1 MPEANLYKRDGIWW
15 LRATVKG
22 TEYRES
28 LRTGDVK
35 VARKIRDHRI
45 REIKEQAWHGKNAG
59 IPWKAAVAA
68 WMQHVD
74 GQLAASTA
82 RRYAV
87 SLAIC
92 EPYLAAHHID
102 QISGRVIMDLISR
115 RLSDGAKPATVRRD
129 LTAISQVL
137 EFAKAMDWCES
148 NPTLDKRT
156 ILSERRDPIFLPIA
170 ADIEMMTAE
179 APASFGAMIR
189 AAHLTGCRQN
199 ELVTARW
206 SAFDAMRRTLEVI
219 GKGNKRRVIDLS
231 PAAVSLIKSQPRQLK
246 SDLIFC
252 REGGLAYAE
261 AASFFSH
268 LRRAVAR
275 KAMLS
280 SIPFTGFRFHDLR
293 HLFAVQTLKG
303 ELEIH
308 MGIYDLSAHLGHT
321 SVKTTEIYLEFL
333 APTEQK
339 EAKRG
344 SAQKTAHSQKFG
356 TIRSK

>member
-1 MPEANLYKRDGIWW
+1 MADANLYKRDGIWW

-22 TEYRES
+22 VEYRES

-35 VARKIRDHRI
+35 VARKIRDRRI
-45 REIKEQAWHGKNAG
+45 KDIKDQAWHGKKAG
-59 IPWKAAVAA
+59 ITWKAAVAD
-68 WMQHVD
+68 WMKHVD

-87 SLAIC
+87 SLAMC
-92 EPYLAAHHID
+92 EPYLASHQID
-102 QISGRVIMDLISR
+102 QVNGRVIMDLISR
-115 RLSDGAKPATVRRD
+115 RLSEGAKPATVRRD
-129 LTAISQVL
+129 LTAVSQVL

-156 ILSERRDPIFLPIA
+156 ILSERRDPIFLPVA
-170 ADIEMMTAE
+170 SDIERMIAE

-199 ELVTARW
+199 ELVTATW
-206 SAFDAMRRTLEVI
+206 SAFNAKRRTLEVI

-231 PAAVSLIKSQPRQLK
+231 AAAVDLIKSQPRQLK
-246 SDLIFC
+246 ADLIFC
-252 REGGLAYAE
+252 REGGVPYSE
-261 AASFFSH
+261 ASSFFSH

-275 KAMLS
+275 KAKQAGEA
-280 SIPFTGFRFHDLR
+280 FTGFRFHDLR

-303 ELEIH
+303 ELGCQ
-308 MGIYDLSAHLGHT
+308 MGIYDLSTHLGHT

-333 APTEQK
+333 TATEQK

-344 SAQKTAHSQKFG
+344 LAQNPAQLLKLENARK
-356 TIRSK
+356 K